1 MTLIHFFFC
10 SSSFPLFFS
19 ATGKDK
25 LKTIQ
30 IEEEADK
37 DRQKYQKKIASQ
49 EKVADDRVKARLE
62 ERKRSREK

>member
-1 MTLIHFFFC
+1 
-10 SSSFPLFFS
+10 LFFS

-62 ERKRSREK
+62 ERKRSHEK